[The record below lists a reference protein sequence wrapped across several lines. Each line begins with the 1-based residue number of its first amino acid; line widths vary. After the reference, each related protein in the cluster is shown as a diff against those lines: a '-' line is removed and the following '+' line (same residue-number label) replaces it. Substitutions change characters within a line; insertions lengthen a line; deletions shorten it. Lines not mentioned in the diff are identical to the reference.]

1 MASFAS
7 SATTCGARKHAWTKI
22 KNSRGKEIVEAKSE
36 VEDTSEI
43 EKDLNLNAIESVPFD
58 EPEAKETEPDEE
70 SEDMKPFLDGLL
82 AKFKEEQDEMN
93 RKFLDSRKEIR
104 GGCW

>member
-1 MASFAS
+1 M
-7 SATTCGARKHAWTKI
+7 WLLNQNITKI

-70 SEDMKPFLDGLL
+70 SENSWTLGKKLEVVVGENELKDKLKIERYTLHL
-82 AKFKEEQDEMN
+82 
-93 RKFLDSRKEIR
+93 RDS
-104 GGCW
+104 W